1 MGKIIL
7 LDDALSNKIAA
18 GEVVERPAS
27 VVKELVENSID
38 AGSTIIE
45 IDVEEAGLAKIRI
58 IDNGAGI
65 EEEDVLIAFERHAT
79 SKIKDENDLF
89 RIRTLGFR
97 GEALPSIAS
106 VSRLEIKTSTGE
118 GAGTRVIIE
127 GGHLIT
133 NEKAPSRKGTDITIN
148 DLFYNTPARL
158 KYMKTIHTELG
169 NITDLVNRLALAHP
183 EISFRLI
190 HNGRQLLQTTGSGDA
205 RQVLAAIYGMNIV
218 KKMVPITGS
227 SLDFTINGYVALPEI
242 TRASRNYISTMING
256 RFIKNYSLVKA
267 IQEGYH
273 TLLPIGRYPIV
284 MINVQMDPILVDVN
298 VHPSKLEVRL
308 SKEQELNRLVSSI
321 IKETFKSQQLIPS
334 GYTPPKIERPKSEQ
348 TFLELDHL
356 PLDRESGIT
365 TNQSTGSGQSPAEKT
380 NPFTQSAAQAPVSK
394 SDGGFSPQVAEAFA
408 NLVMMNKEGA
418 KASSVVTK
426 NEQQD
431 PMYFDTE
438 EFDDGQTAAQH
449 RPHMEKQSMVKQQ
462 ALPEQEQQVDNERTE
477 FEDNPLDEMDEL
489 SEDEHMIDSFPNPA
503 IEAQAE
509 DEQVEQQPA
518 SRVPP
523 LYPIGQMHGTYI
535 MAQNDKGLYLI
546 DQHAAQERIK
556 YEYFKDKVGQVE
568 SQLQE
573 LLVPLTFDYSL
584 DEALKIEEHKH
595 ELEKVGIFLEEFGIN
610 SYIVRAHPVWF
621 PKGEEK
627 QIIEDMI
634 EQLLLMKKVD
644 IKKLREEAAI
654 MMSCK
659 ASIKANRHLRNDEI
673 QALLD
678 KLRATTDPFTC
689 PHGRPI
695 IIHFSTYELE
705 KMFKRV
711 M

>member
-1 MGKIIL
+1 LGKIIL

-45 IDVEEAGLAKIRI
+45 IEVEEAGLSKIKV

-65 EEEDVLIAFERHAT
+65 EEEDVLVAFERHAT
-79 SKIKDENDLF
+79 SKIKNENDLF

-106 VSRLEIKTSTGE
+106 VSRVEIITSTGTA
-118 GAGTRVIIE
+118 AGTRAVIE
-127 GGHLIT
+127 GGKVLLT
-133 NEKAPSRKGTDITIN
+133 EKANSRKGTEITIT
-148 DLFYNTPARL
+148 DLFFNTPARL

-183 EISFRLI
+183 EVSFRLI
-190 HNGRQLLQTTGSGDA
+190 HNGRKLLSTNGNGDV

-218 KKMVPITGS
+218 KKMVPVSGTSLDYTITGYAS
-227 SLDFTINGYVALPEI
+227 LPEV
-242 TRASRNYISTMING
+242 TRASRNYISTMVNG
-256 RFIKNYSLVKA
+256 RFIKNYSLIRA
-267 IQEGYH
+267 IQDGYH

-284 MINVQMDPILVDVN
+284 FINIEMDPILVDVN
-298 VHPSKLEVRL
+298 VHPSKLEVRF
-308 SKEQELNRLVSSI
+308 SKEQELNTLVTEM
-321 IKETFKSQQLIPS
+321 IKSAFKTKELIPS
-334 GYTPPKIERPKSEQ
+334 GFISPKTARPKTEQ
-348 TFLELDHL
+348 TELVLDHL
-356 PLDRESGIT
+356 PEKAILSDDLHKGGSLVFNNDFLHEPSSSST
-365 TNQSTGSGQSPAEKT
+365 VEHSDEQEPETNEISR
-380 NPFTQSAAQAPVSK
+380 
-394 SDGGFSPQVAEAFA
+394 GFSLREQG
-408 NLVMMNKEGA
+408 NKEDVYQIETQEMDV
-418 KASSVVTK
+418 SSNDSVEPVVLEDSPDGPRDSIDAMKIGT
-426 NEQQD
+426 D
-431 PMYFDTE
+431 PD
-438 EFDDGQTAAQH
+438 
-449 RPHMEKQSMVKQQ
+449 
-462 ALPEQEQQVDNERTE
+462 PEQTRQ
-477 FEDNPLDEMDEL
+477 PG
-489 SEDEHMIDSFPNPA
+489 A
-503 IEAQAE
+503 
-509 DEQVEQQPA
+509 QPA
-518 SRVPP
+518 SSRIPP

-535 MAQNDKGLYLI
+535 LAQNDKGLYLI

-556 YEYFKDKVGQVE
+556 YEYFKEKVGQVE
-568 SQLQE
+568 TELQE
-573 LLVPLTFDYSL
+573 LLVPITLEYSV
-584 DEALKIEEHKH
+584 DETIKINENKDK
-595 ELEKVGIFLEEFGIN
+595 LEQVGVFLEEFGLN

-627 QIIEDMI
+627 QIIEEMI
-634 EQLLLMKKVD
+634 EQVLTMKKVD

-659 ASIKANRHLRNDEI
+659 GSIKANRHLRNDEI

-678 KLRATTDPFTC
+678 ELRTTTDPFTC